1 MKDSIHVTIIDRE
14 GQSHQ
19 TQAPLGMNMNF
30 MELTKAML
38 LPVEGTCGGMALCAS
53 CHVYIESDH
62 IVSEMSEEEED
73 MLDAAFFVKP
83 NSRLSC
89 QLQIKE
95 ELDGI
100 ILRLAPVH
108 D

>member
-1 MKDSIHVTIIDRE
+1 
-14 GQSHQ
+14 
-19 TQAPLGMNMNF
+19 
-30 MELTKAML
+30 
-38 LPVEGTCGGMALCAS
+38 
-53 CHVYIESDH
+53 
-62 IVSEMSEEEED
+62 MSVEEED